1 MRGMKFAWSL
11 LAATGVAGAAGAAS
25 ANAVTVTENIAFGTM
40 SQDISLAGATEYN
53 YSSKSGGSWTVSDLT
68 PYGNNQ
74 IGGWSTTPSLS
85 ASGQTFSN
93 SGVKVASN
101 FFGPSGSVGE
111 YLHLQFEGAGGVEY
125 LGYAAFDTAGDLTS
139 ITYATAAA
147 AAVPEPESWA
157 LLIAGVGLTGAAM
170 RRRRRG
176 AVAAVA
182 A

>member
-25 ANAVTVTENIAFGTM
+25 ANAVTVTENIAFGTQ

-53 YSSKSGGSWTVSDLT
+53 YSTKSDSWTISDLNA
-68 PYGNNQ
+68 YGNNQ

-93 SGVKVASN
+93 SSVKVASN

-139 ITYATAAA
+139 ITYAPA